1 MSDESVIEGVYESEL
16 VSMRVMSDESVIE
29 GVFENE

>member
-1 MSDESVIEGVYESEL
+1 MIEGVYESEL